1 MWSRVA
7 SFILR
12 NRLFILAIIAII
24 TVFFGYYAAT
34 ALKVDN
40 RFGNTLPKD
49 DPIQMDYENFKL
61 QFGEDGSTLVVAVQ
75 TDSLYTEHNFK
86 KWRELGYQI
95 LKIKG
100 VDNVVS
106 EATLFG
112 MTNNIK
118 KNEFEIHRI
127 FSDTTF
133 RDKSI
138 EDVRNEV
145 RKNPIYNGLLYNE
158 KSNVSL
164 LMIGIDEKVLS
175 NPKKSKVVFKIEALA
190 RKYEKQFGK
199 VYFAGLPHIRVVVAK
214 RIVNE
219 MYIFLGLSILASS
232 ILMYLIFRSFTIM
245 MISNIIVFIS
255 VIWALGSIAF
265 MGYTLSIIMA
275 LVPPLLIVI
284 GVPNCVFL
292 FTRFHQEYIR
302 VNSKM
307 RALFIMIKRV
317 GSVTFLT
324 NVTTAVGFVTF
335 TSSDKLAEFGL
346 ISSWNIMVVFALSLT
361 ILPISTSFIG
371 NPKPRHLHH
380 LSTLRSFICIL
391 MRRVVLVVSIRLFK
405 EIAPP
410 FRLLKSSLSIY
421 FLRRNLSLLEII
433 VYLSGLP
440 PW

>member
-1 MWSRVA
+1 MWSRIA

-12 NRLFILAIIAII
+12 NRLFILAIVAII

-49 DPIQMDYENFKL
+49 DPIQMDYEKFKL
-61 QFGEDGSTLVVAVQ
+61 QFGEDGSTLVIAVQ
-75 TDSLYTEHNFK
+75 TDSLYTETNFK

-138 EDVRNEV
+138 GTVRTEI
-145 RKNPIYNGLLYNE
+145 RKNPIYRGLLYNDT
-158 KSNVSL
+158 SNVSL

-175 NPKKSKVVFKIEALA
+175 NPKKSGVVLKIEELA
-190 RKYEKQFGK
+190 NEYENHFGK

-214 RIVNE
+214 RIVAE

-232 ILMYLIFRSFTIM
+232 LLLFIFFRSLYVVVLC
-245 MISNIIVFIS
+245 NVVVFIS

-265 MGYTLSIIMA
+265 MGYELSIIMA
-275 LVPPLLIVI
+275 LIQ
-284 GVPNCVFL
+284 C
-292 FTRFHQEYIR
+292 
-302 VNSKM
+302 
-307 RALFIMIKRV
+307 
-317 GSVTFLT
+317 
-324 NVTTAVGFVTF
+324 
-335 TSSDKLAEFGL
+335 
-346 ISSWNIMVVFALSLT
+346 
-361 ILPISTSFIG
+361 
-371 NPKPRHLHH
+371 
-380 LSTLRSFICIL
+380 
-391 MRRVVLVVSIRLFK
+391 
-405 EIAPP
+405 
-410 FRLLKSSLSIY
+410 
-421 FLRRNLSLLEII
+421 
-433 VYLSGLP
+433 
-440 PW
+440 

>member
-40 RFGNTLPKD
+40 RVGNTLPKD
-49 DPIQMDYENFKL
+49 DPIQMDYEKFKL

-75 TDSLYTEHNFK
+75 TDSLYTESNFK
-86 KWRELGYQI
+86 KWRELGYKI

-138 EDVRNEV
+138 EEVRAEI
-145 RKNPIYNGLLYNE
+145 RKNPIYRGLLYNDT
-158 KSNVSL
+158 SNVSL

-175 NPKKSKVVFKIEALA
+175 NPKKSGVVLKIEELA
-190 RKYEKQFGK
+190 NKYEKHFGK

-214 RIVNE
+214 RIVAE
-219 MYIFLGLSILASS
+219 MYIF
-232 ILMYLIFRSFTIM
+232 F
-245 MISNIIVFIS
+245 
-255 VIWALGSIAF
+255 
-265 MGYTLSIIMA
+265 
-275 LVPPLLIVI
+275 
-284 GVPNCVFL
+284 
-292 FTRFHQEYIR
+292 
-302 VNSKM
+302 
-307 RALFIMIKRV
+307 
-317 GSVTFLT
+317 
-324 NVTTAVGFVTF
+324 
-335 TSSDKLAEFGL
+335 
-346 ISSWNIMVVFALSLT
+346 
-361 ILPISTSFIG
+361 
-371 NPKPRHLHH
+371 
-380 LSTLRSFICIL
+380 TLRSFSLQHRCFYFGHL
-391 MRRVVLVVSIRLFK
+391 GARQHRVYGLRAVYCNGFDSPSFDCHWRAQLRLSHHPLSPRIRAAR
-405 EIAPP
+405 E
-410 FRLLKSSLSIY
+410 
-421 FLRRNLSLLEII
+421 
-433 VYLSGLP
+433 
-440 PW
+440 